1 MDHPLDKARDQ
12 GKRGQRYHQDM
23 TGLLQEA
30 LRRVESLSSEEQDA
44 IASQII
50 ETLDDEAAWARSF
63 SKDQAAIRSLAR
75 EALDEH
81 RRGETRP
88 LDELLG

>member
-1 MDHPLDKARDQ
+1 V
-12 GKRGQRYHQDM
+12 

-30 LRRVESLSSEEQDA
+30 LRRLEALPGEEQDA
-44 IASQII
+44 FASEII
-50 ETLDDEAAWARSF
+50 EALDDEHEWARRF
-63 SKDQAAIRSLAR
+63 KQPLPAQLRSMAR

-88 LDELLG
+88 IDELTG